1 MDQSYKEALRCEEA
15 EAWLACVVMVGRTL
29 EAISREHFPSDK
41 TLTTF
46 SGINRLHDEGIISDQ
61 LKTWADELRVLR
73 NIGAHATPNQV
84 SEADAREAVDFL
96 KAILEN
102 VYDLAPKF
110 EAFKQR
116 LEVAK

>member
-41 TLTTF
+41 ALTTF

-102 VYDLAPKF
+102 VYDLTPKF

-116 LEVAK
+116 REVAK